1 MISTAIKVIPL
12 RPNRILLLT
21 QIAFSGVFS
30 TCAVAQTTVPLP
42 TYPCQPVAYLFRHAE
57 DIDTDLTPAGYRHAQ
72 IYPNMIQNFER
83 TRTPIQYCPVA
94 RVYSEYYIL
103 PSGFDGTKNP
113 YKTAEPLAADKN
125 TDEDPATPIVDVS
138 PPPPAPIVGVSPDPL
153 QHWYLYEYLQSK
165 ASPTV
170 HSNATVIKYLI
181 EDMSATLNKGGS
193 VAVYWTSAGMYNFS
207 HFFGENII
215 NPNTN
220 TDDPTYK
227 PPRNSVYVYLWNETY
242 DGVNPVGGAYFK
254 SLIQNEFVQCFNFN
268 YVTGVKAGVPY
279 KAGDK
284 YYCQSGG
291 SLDPNNKLTESVL
304 KLVDGKICQ
313 KSAITTIAF
322 QGTDV
327 YGYCQ

>member
-1 MISTAIKVIPL
+1 MISTAIPL
-12 RPNRILLLT
+12 RANRILLLT
-21 QIAFSGVFS
+21 QIAFSGFFS
-30 TCAVAQTTVPLP
+30 TCAVAQTTAPLP

-57 DIDTDLTPAGYRHAQ
+57 DIDTDLTPAGYRHAD
-72 IYPNMIQNFER
+72 IYPDMIENFER
-83 TRTPIQYCPVA
+83 KWGYCPVA
-94 RVYSEYYIL
+94 RVYSEYYTL
-103 PSGFDGTKNP
+103 PAGNPGTKNP
-113 YKTAEPLAADKN
+113 YKTAIPLAADKN

-138 PPPPAPIVGVSPDPL
+138 PDPNV

-165 ASPTV
+165 NSPDV
-170 HSNATVIKYLI
+170 RNNATVKNYLI
-181 EDMSATLNKGGS
+181 AQMSATLNKGGS

-207 HFFGENII
+207 HFFGETII

-242 DGVNPVGGAYFK
+242 DGEHPVGGAYFK

-268 YVTGVKAGVPY
+268 YATGAGV
-279 KAGDK
+279 GLK
-284 YYCQSGG
+284 YYCQRGG
-291 SLDPNNKLTESVL
+291 SLNSNNGEPANNIPESVL
-304 KLVDGKICQ
+304 KLVDGKFCQ
-313 KSAITTIAF
+313 KSAIIPITSF